1 MPSDARRAAA
11 RRRAWGRGPVIL
23 RFEPLEGRALQAVI
37 GPMADVVA
45 TQFNTVHTAD
55 WGDLI
60 HATGTISNQGTATT
74 TAAVPVAIY
83 ASSTPV
89 LGAGSVTD
97 LLGYATVPPG
107 LAPGASYNFDQIVG
121 LPPSLTTSASSM
133 QTIYVTLQV
142 DPTQA
147 VPEAS
152 TADKSDRG
160 IGVDTSVLTISPHQP
175 AILAGTAFGLT
186 QLTASTP
193 GALSWGDTLNV
204 VEQITNKGQGDAP
217 PTRAR
222 IVLTPAGA
230 TPGAYTDVT
239 IGNIAVPSIPA
250 FQTTNVSQSITLPS
264 VEPSTLGGAT
274 QFTIS
279 VVQDGDFLTQPI
291 YPRIADQGNGLDQAT
306 INIGPGPAGIPA
318 PGPQPDLA
326 PASVLT
332 STNSLYWGQ
341 QFQVST
347 VIQNVGLADAGPF
360 RVRFVAGAIGSDL
373 SQGIFLGDTTVNGL
387 VANGSTTVI
396 ATVQLPSKLPYGAQV
411 ASPAYFRIYAIADP
425 EDVIN
430 ESLRSNNM
438 ASSAPVLLQ
447 VINTDGS
454 STTVPTYPA
463 NVYNNPVTAAKAAKA
478 VAKKATSSP
487 TKTTT
492 KLGKP
497 SPASTTKTKLKVVKH
512 KPDFLASLSEGV
524 VKGVEKQIKAIPH
537 GFQNFLNDI
546 GASGNSSGSSSTATN
561 TAATATTT
569 TVAAPSTFSGAPSGG
584 SGGFNASGT
593 GSSLSGY

>member
-1 MPSDARRAAA
+1 
-11 RRRAWGRGPVIL
+11 
-23 RFEPLEGRALQAVI
+23 
-37 GPMADVVA
+37 
-45 TQFNTVHTAD
+45 
-55 WGDLI
+55 
-60 HATGTISNQGTATT
+60 
-74 TAAVPVAIY
+74 
-83 ASSTPV
+83 
-89 LGAGSVTD
+89 
-97 LLGYATVPPG
+97 
-107 LAPGASYNFDQIVG
+107 
-121 LPPSLTTSASSM
+121 
-133 QTIYVTLQV
+133 
-142 DPTQA
+142 
-147 VPEAS
+147 
-152 TADKSDRG
+152 
-160 IGVDTSVLTISPHQP
+160 
-175 AILAGTAFGLT
+175 
-186 QLTASTP
+186 
-193 GALSWGDTLNV
+193 
-204 VEQITNKGQGDAP
+204 
-217 PTRAR
+217 
-222 IVLTPAGA
+222 
-230 TPGAYTDVT
+230 
-239 IGNIAVPSIPA
+239 
-250 FQTTNVSQSITLPS
+250 
-264 VEPSTLGGAT
+264 
-274 QFTIS
+274 
-279 VVQDGDFLTQPI
+279 
-291 YPRIADQGNGLDQAT
+291 
-306 INIGPGPAGIPA
+306 
-318 PGPQPDLA
+318 
-326 PASVLT
+326 
-332 STNSLYWGQ
+332 
-341 QFQVST
+341 

-447 VINTDGS
+447 V
-454 STTVPTYPA
+454 TYPA